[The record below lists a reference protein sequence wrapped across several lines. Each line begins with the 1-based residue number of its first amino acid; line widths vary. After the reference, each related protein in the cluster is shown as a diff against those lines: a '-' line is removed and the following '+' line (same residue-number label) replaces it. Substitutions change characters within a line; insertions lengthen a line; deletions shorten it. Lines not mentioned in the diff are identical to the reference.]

1 MCVGLSNVV
10 RSNNRKTFPN
20 YVEIFVS
27 SNVHLIKK
35 FNKKKVYKLKK
46 NIWGVDIKP
55 EFPRRPHITIKN
67 DFSKSLAG
75 LSKELESKIKKIYL

>member
-1 MCVGLSNVV
+1 MKKKRTIITNSFNKVFWEKHYSKSRMKSLSN
-10 RSNNRKTFPN
+10 FAL
-20 YVEIFVS
+20 F
-27 SNVHLIKK
+27 IKK
-35 FNKKKVYKLKK
+35 KILKK

-55 EFPRRPHITIKN
+55 EFPRRPHIIKN